1 MDNYTKLKL
10 HRYYKFTSNKYV
22 NQIFLYCRNR
32 RVVVSIPNNSMA
44 KRLQQQKQY
53 QLQQQQQKQLQ
64 LKQQQ
69 LQRLQKNQLKRR
81 FAASSQSQQQ
91 QGVSQESH
99 NLIEQAFQTANEV
112 FWLFLNN
119 FYYMLKRNGLLVQA
133 IFE

>member
-1 MDNYTKLKL
+1 
-10 HRYYKFTSNKYV
+10 
-22 NQIFLYCRNR
+22 
-32 RVVVSIPNNSMA
+32 MA

-91 QGVSQESH
+91 QGVNQESH

-112 FWLFLNN
+112 F
-119 FYYMLKRNGLLVQA
+119 LVVS
-133 IFE
+133 